1 MTAIS
6 TPSSISIR
14 FLEGRPMNSIKMAVI
29 AAGAVAAAVGFAGS
43 VNAAPMG
50 PSNVSQTVE
59 NLEAQG
65 FKVIVNKTGSSPL
78 EQCAVSAVRPGQTY
92 TRMESEIPGPS
103 DRGVGIV
110 TTVTGKT
117 VYLDVAC

>member
-1 MTAIS
+1 MK
-6 TPSSISIR
+6 SIR
-14 FLEGRPMNSIKMAVI
+14 MAVVTAGALA
-29 AAGAVAAAVGFAGS
+29 AAGIGLAGS
-43 VNAAPMG
+43 ANAAPMG
-50 PSNVSQTVE
+50 PDVSQTVE
-59 NLEAQG
+59 SLMSEG
-65 FKVIVNKTGSSPL
+65 FHVIVNKTGNAPL
-78 EQCAVSAVRPGQTY
+78 EQCAVAGVRPGQTY

>member
-1 MTAIS
+1 
-6 TPSSISIR
+6 
-14 FLEGRPMNSIKMAVI
+14 MNSIKMAVV
-29 AAGAVAAAVGFAGS
+29 AAGAIAAAALGFAAAA
-43 VNAAPMG
+43 NAAPMG
-50 PSNVSQTVE
+50 PNNVSQTVE

-65 FKVIVNKTGSSPL
+65 FKVIVNKTGSAPL
-78 EQCAVSAVRPGQTY
+78 EQCAVNAVRPGHTY